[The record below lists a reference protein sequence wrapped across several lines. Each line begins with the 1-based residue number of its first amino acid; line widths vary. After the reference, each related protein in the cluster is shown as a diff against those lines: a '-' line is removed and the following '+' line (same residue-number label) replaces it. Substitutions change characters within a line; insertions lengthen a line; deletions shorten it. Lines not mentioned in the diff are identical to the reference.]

1 MCRVPRSRR
10 KESLKAAQPVE
21 LAAQCGACYQHTASR
36 TERTRPVL
44 SYYIMHYYLL
54 IVLLSVLT
62 SLEPILDKLGLSSPL
77 TIERV
82 GLRFD
87 SAHNEESRKRK
98 RKYQLKCARRNCA
111 ALTSYS
117 NNERNSMTLSKAR

>member
-77 TIERV
+77 TIER
-82 GLRFD
+82 LEPRFD
-87 SAHNEESRKRK
+87 SAHNEGSGEKEGEDI
-98 RKYQLKCARRNCA
+98 N
-111 ALTSYS
+111 
-117 NNERNSMTLSKAR
+117 

>member
-1 MCRVPRSRR
+1 MCRVPSSRR

-54 IVLLSVLT
+54 IALLSVLT
-62 SLEPILDKLGLSSPL
+62 SLEPILDKLGLSSSL
-77 TIERV
+77 IIERV

-87 SAHNEESRKRK
+87 SAHNEGSRKRK
-98 RKYQLKCARRNCA
+98 RKYQLKCARRSCA

-117 NNERNSMTLSKAR
+117 NNERNLMTLSKAR